1 MKESGDDY
9 EGELLAEQVT
19 LDWHMMESL
28 EERRGAFGRGWGVN
42 VDGGLRI
49 HTK

>member
-28 EERRGAFGRGWGVN
+28 EERRGW
-42 VDGGLRI
+42 I
-49 HTK
+49 HQIRVSAQR